1 MNPRRPGRSSV
12 LVLFARMSGHCFAAL
27 VLCTVV
33 GCGHEPPTA
42 VVTGTVTFK
51 GEPLPMATIMF
62 FHDKDIVGNGPIRDG
77 AYRLERVPTGPV
89 GIAIVSIESS
99 KSRTIPTGM
108 PAHRQR
114 MYEKAQELGYAS
126 SEPAKKSDGKQDTPK
141 SVRIP
146 TKYNSA
152 QNSGLTL
159 NVVAGQQNHDIEL
172 QP

>member
-1 MNPRRPGRSSV
+1 MNKRRP
-12 LVLFARMSGHCFAAL
+12 RMSKYWFAVF

-33 GCGHEPPTA
+33 GCGQEPPTG
-42 VVTGTVTFK
+42 VVSGKVTFK
-51 GEPLPMATIMF
+51 GEPVPMATIMF

-77 AYRLERVPTGPV
+77 AYRLERVPAGPV

-99 KSRTIPTGM
+99 RNRAIPTAM
-108 PAHRQR
+108 PEHRQR
-114 MYEKAQELGYAS
+114 MYEKAQELGFA
-126 SEPAKKSDGKQDTPK
+126 PAGAPKKAEGEQDTPK

-146 TKYNSA
+146 AKYNSA

-159 NVVAGQQNHDIEL
+159 NVVAGEQNHDIEL